1 MPKVICIIP
10 SRYQSSRFEGKP
22 LADICG
28 KPMIQHVYERASKA
42 ETVEYVAVATD
53 DERIFKR
60 VRDFGGN
67 AIITSE
73 RQRAGTDRIA
83 EAVSKL
89 DLDEEDI
96 VVNIQGDQPLFV
108 PVQIDEVV
116 GPLLED
122 SSLEM
127 STLIY
132 RIQREE
138 EIHHP
143 NAVKTVFDNNHFAI
157 YFSRATIPYDRDGEE
172 EASYY
177 KHHGIYAYRR
187 SFLRTFA
194 RLDMGHLEKLEA
206 LEQLR
211 ALEHGYRIKVVETL
225 HDSVEVDTEEEIE
238 RVRQIISEESKK
250 GGIVK
255 SLFLREGNV
264 KGHDKMGREI
274 ERKFLVGGDDWRSLT
289 QGTTYR
295 QGYLN
300 TAKERTVRIRSAGSR
315 GFITVKGP
323 ATGAARAEYEYEIP
337 AEDADAILDELCEKP
352 IIEKIRYRI
361 GLGKHT
367 WEVDEFLGE
376 NAGLIIAEVELS
388 HEDEPFE
395 RPPWL
400 GREVTGDPGYFNS
413 NLVRNPYKKW

>member
-42 ETVEYVAVATD
+42 ETVKYVAVATD
-53 DERIFKR
+53 DERSFER

-67 AIITSE
+67 AIMTSE
-73 RQRAGTDRIA
+73 HHRSGTDRIA

-157 YFSRATIPYDRDGEE
+157 YFSRATIPYNRDGKEG
-172 EASYY
+172 ASYY

-187 SFLRTFA
+187 SFLAIFTGLER
-194 RLDMGHLEKLEA
+194 GHLEKLEA

-211 ALEHGYRIKVVETL
+211 ALEHGYRVKVIETQ

-250 GGIVK
+250 
-255 SLFLREGNV
+255 
-264 KGHDKMGREI
+264 
-274 ERKFLVGGDDWRSLT
+274 
-289 QGTTYR
+289 
-295 QGYLN
+295 
-300 TAKERTVRIRSAGSR
+300 
-315 GFITVKGP
+315 
-323 ATGAARAEYEYEIP
+323 
-337 AEDADAILDELCEKP
+337 
-352 IIEKIRYRI
+352 
-361 GLGKHT
+361 
-367 WEVDEFLGE
+367 VD
-376 NAGLIIAEVELS
+376 S
-388 HEDEPFE
+388 
-395 RPPWL
+395 
-400 GREVTGDPGYFNS
+400 
-413 NLVRNPYKKW
+413 